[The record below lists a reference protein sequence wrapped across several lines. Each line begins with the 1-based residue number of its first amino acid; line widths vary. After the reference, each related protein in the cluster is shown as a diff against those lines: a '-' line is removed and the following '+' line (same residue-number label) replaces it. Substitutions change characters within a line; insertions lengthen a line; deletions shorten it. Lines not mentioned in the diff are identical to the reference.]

1 MTTPRTTELIPSEAM
16 ENIVHFDV
24 QLDAASIEKY
34 VATKFRGHYQKA
46 MREALDTRAKRAE
59 EVEKLND
66 EAEKLVKDDA
76 EKRLKSKI
84 DALKKGYQP
93 FGAMLKVKI
102 ETSLTS
108 QEEGESRRKDTVYGT
123 YCATVGYTVTQGKA
137 DDDEESKRYRSIHS
151 QHTSELHV
159 DLKYPARATV
169 LLKNRDEANKAAN
182 RAQAVAEELKRE
194 EATAIATARDKVGG
208 MLVENRMRAVEGG
221 EKLVEALDNLTAD
234 LIGDVDE
241 RLKLRLELK

>member
-1 MTTPRTTELIPSEAM
+1 MTTASPATTELIPSAAM
-16 ENIVHFDV
+16 ENIAHFDV

-59 EVEKLND
+59 EVEGLND

-93 FGAMLKVKI
+93 FGATLKVEI
-102 ETSLTS
+102 DTSLTS
-108 QEEGESRRKDTVYGT
+108 QLEGEGRRKDTVYGT
-123 YCATVGYTVTQGKA
+123 YCATVNYTVIQGKDS
-137 DDDEESKRYRSIHS
+137 DDDDDHGYRGR
-151 QHTSELHV
+151 HTPNALCV
-159 DLKYPARATV
+159 DLKYPVRV
-169 LLKNRDEANKAAN
+169 VSLLKKRDEANKAAN
-182 RAQAVAEELKRE
+182 QAQAVAEELKRE
-194 EATAIATARDKVGG
+194 ETTAIATARDKVGG
-208 MLVENRMRAVEGG
+208 MLVENRMRAVKGG
-221 EKLVEALDNLTAD
+221 EKLVDALDSLTNE

-241 RLKLRLELK
+241 RLQLRLEMK